1 MRRLMMMFGVILLSA
16 TTLVSVSAV
25 SVSANGHEFVASK
38 TGKTTSKGTTSH
50 QVFKTGAGTIECTT
64 VTGTGKIEAPLT
76 FTTHKEVL
84 TYSGCSGFGVA
95 LNITPAHFE
104 FNANETAYL
113 EKRVT
118 VSSESL
124 TCDVFIEPQT
134 LNSIAYSNGSGKLFA
149 SATVT
154 GIHSLPTGGKCGTK
168 ENTEGSYTGGIEAEL
183 EGGTIEWK

>member
-16 TTLVSVSAV
+16 TTFVGVGAV
-25 SVSANGHEFVASK
+25 SVSANGHEFVANK
-38 TGKTTSKGTTSH
+38 TGKTTSKGTNH

-64 VTGTGKIEAPLT
+64 VTGTGKIEALT
-76 FTTHKEVL
+76 FTAHKEVL

-104 FNANETAYL
+104 FNANETANL

-124 TCDVFIEPQT
+124 TCSVWIEPQT
-134 LNSIAYSNGSGKLFA
+134 LNNITYSNGSGKLFA

-154 GIHSLPTGGKCGTK
+154 GIHSIPTGGKCGSK
-168 ENTEGSYTGGIEAEL
+168 ENTEGSYSGSIEAEL
-183 EGGTIEWK
+183 EGGTVEWK